1 VALSYISQIIAEGF
15 KRVLLMRGKSRVLA
29 SMFIEERCYW
39 AEYLLTFSSSSG
51 SCSS

>member
-15 KRVLLMRGKSRVLA
+15 KRVLQMRGKACVLA
-29 SMFIEERCYW
+29 SVFIEESCNR